1 MYPRSLSVPGGSHL
15 TVFSPWHLWVPPT
28 PAARCSS
35 IALVTCFAALSQ
47 ALRIVSSMQIS
58 LTMMS
63 YSLSSVCMLP
73 TGIQPGTTSSSSLQ
87 SMLTQVPPP
96 SSVGISMLSLTE
108 PGIAAA
114 LLPPLRLEILPAP
127 SFLCSGSAAWW
138 MFGATFIL
146 VPPHL
151 LG

>member
-1 MYPRSLSVPGGSHL
+1 MYPQSLSVPRGSDL
-15 TVFSPWHLWVPPT
+15 MVFSPWPLWVPPT

-35 IALVTCFAALSQ
+35 IALATRFAALSQ
-47 ALRIVSSMQIS
+47 ALRVVSSVQIS

-73 TGIQPGTTSSSSLQ
+73 TVIRPGTTSSSSLW
-87 SMLTQVPPP
+87 SMLTWVSPP
-96 SSVGISMLSLTE
+96 SSVGISMLSSTE
-108 PGIAAA
+108 PGFAGA
-114 LLPPLRLEILPAP
+114 LLLPLSLEILLAP

-138 MFGATFIL
+138 MFSATFIL
-146 VPPHL
+146 VPQHL